1 MAVTHSVSAAT
12 QTWAVQCEVLAIGLL
27 AGGGMISSYLLKLN
41 ILLKTNKR
49 EIKWDLGYL
58 KYLKK

>member
-27 AGGGMISSYLLKLN
+27 AGGEMISSYLLKLN
-41 ILLKTNKR
+41 IL
-49 EIKWDLGYL
+49 
-58 KYLKK
+58 